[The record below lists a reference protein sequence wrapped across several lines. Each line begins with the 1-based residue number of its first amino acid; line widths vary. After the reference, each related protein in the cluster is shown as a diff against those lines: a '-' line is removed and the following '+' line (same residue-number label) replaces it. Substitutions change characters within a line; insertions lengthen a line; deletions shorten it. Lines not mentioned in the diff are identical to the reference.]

1 MGEKAK
7 KEELKIKRQVAE
19 EVALQNR
26 RQFLLMISQRLK
38 NEKYGMSKYKLAKMA
53 GVSESTISRFFNQES
68 DITVFNFF
76 KICYALQLNPYLIPE
91 ELDSEELK
99 EFNAKYND
107 YIKRTYLN
115 NN

>member
-1 MGEKAK
+1 MDKKAK
-7 KEELKIKRQVAE
+7 KEELKIRKHVAE
-19 EVALQNR
+19 EVAIQNK

-38 NEKYGMSKYKLAKMA
+38 DEKYGMSKYKLAQIA
-53 GVSESTISRFFNQES
+53 DVSESTISRFFNQET
-68 DITVFNFF
+68 DLTIFNFL

-99 EFNAKYND
+99 EFNAKYNE

-115 NN
+115 DN